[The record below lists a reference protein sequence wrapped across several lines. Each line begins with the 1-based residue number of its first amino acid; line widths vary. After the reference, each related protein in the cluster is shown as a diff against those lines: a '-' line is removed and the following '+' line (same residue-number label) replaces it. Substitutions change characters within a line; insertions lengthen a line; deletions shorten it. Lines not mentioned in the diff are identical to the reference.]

1 MQLSVVILA
10 AGQGKRMNSDLPKV
24 LQPLAG
30 KPLLAHVV
38 ETAQSLAPEAIYVV
52 YGHGG
57 AQVQA
62 ALEHYPLDWVLQAHQ
77 WGTGHAVMQA
87 MPMIPDTHRVLILY
101 GDVPLIRAAT
111 LRTLLAADGL
121 ALLCAEVAEPTG
133 LGRIL
138 RADDGGV
145 IAIVEERDA
154 TPAQR
159 MIREIHSGI
168 MAGPAP
174 HLREWLAGL
183 GNDNAQHEFYL
194 TDVVAAAVKAG
205 RRVTAVAAQ
214 SRTEIL
220 GVNDKV
226 QLAHVEA
233 ALRAERARELLLA
246 GATLVDPLR
255 TDIRG
260 TVEVGRDVC
269 IDVNTVLCGT
279 VKLGARVKIG
289 ANCIIRES
297 SIGADTEIHANSIV
311 DHAAIGAHCVVGPFA
326 RIRPD
331 SILGSRVHIGNFVEV
346 KNSSLGTGAK
356 ANHLT
361 YLGDAEIGSG
371 VNVGAGTVTCNY
383 DGAEKWPTIIEDGAF
398 IGSGSMLV
406 APVRIGAG
414 ATIGAG
420 STITENAAERA
431 LTLTRARQTTV
442 DGWTRPG
449 KLDAREK
456 AERIA
461 RTLQEPEIPAA
472 PDEQPA
478 APDAQ

>member
-62 ALEHYPLDWVLQAHQ
+62 ALEHEPLDWVLQAEQ

-87 MPMIPDTHRVLILY
+87 MPMIPDAHRVLILY
-101 GDVPLIRAAT
+101 GDVPLIRATT
-111 LRTLLAADGL
+111 LRALLAAADEEGL
-121 ALLCAEVAEPTG
+121 ALLSAEVAAPGG

-138 RADDGGV
+138 RDAAGAV
-145 IAIVEERDA
+145 VAIVEERDA
-154 TPAQR
+154 TPEQR
-159 MIREIHSGI
+159 WIREIHSGI
-168 MAGPAP
+168 MTAPARA
-174 HLREWLAGL
+174 LRDWLDGL
-183 GNDNAQHEFYL
+183 NNDNVQHEYYL
-194 TDVVAAAVKAG
+194 TGVVAQAVDNG
-205 RRVTAVAAQ
+205 HRVTAIAAATE
-214 SRTEIL
+214 TEIL
-220 GVNDKV
+220 GVNDKL
-226 QLAHVEA
+226 QLAQVEA
-233 ALRAERARELLLA
+233 GLRAERARELMLA

-255 TDIRG
+255 IDIRG
-260 TVEVGRDVC
+260 SVEIGRDVC
-269 IDVNTVLCGT
+269 IDVNAVLSGT
-279 VKLGARVKIG
+279 VRLGARVKIG
-289 ANCIIRES
+289 PNCVIRES
-297 SIGADTEIHANSIV
+297 SIGADTEIHANSII
-311 DHAAIGAHCVVGPFA
+311 DHAAVGAHCVIGPFA

-331 SILGSRVHIGNFVEV
+331 SVLSSRVHIGNFVEV

-406 APVRIGAG
+406 APVRIGAA

-420 STITENAAERA
+420 STITDNAPADA
-431 LTLTRARQTTV
+431 LTLTRARQTTAP
-442 DGWTRPG
+442 GWTRPA

-456 AERIA
+456 AEAIA
-461 RTLQEPEIPAA
+461 RALTEPEPARDA
-472 PDEQPA
+472 DEK
-478 APDAQ
+478 

>member
-62 ALEHYPLDWVLQAHQ
+62 ALEHHPVDWVLQAEQ

-87 MPMIPDTHRVLILY
+87 MPMIPDAHRVLILY

-111 LRTLLAADGL
+111 LRTLLAAADADGL
-121 ALLCAEVAEPTG
+121 ALLSAVVAAPGG
-133 LGRIL
+133 LGRIV
-138 RADDGGV
+138 RDAAGAV

-159 MIREIHSGI
+159 LIREIHSGL
-168 MAGPAP
+168 MTAPARS
-174 HLREWLAGL
+174 LRAWLANL
-183 GNDNAQHEFYL
+183 SNENVQHEYYL
-194 TDVVAAAVKAG
+194 TGVVAEAVKTG
-205 RRVTAVAAQ
+205 HRVTAVAAE
-214 SRTEIL
+214 SETEIL
-220 GVNDKV
+220 GVNDKL
-226 QLAHVEA
+226 QLAQVESC
-233 ALRAERARELLLA
+233 LRAERARELLLA
-246 GATLVDPLR
+246 GATIVDPLR
-255 TDIRG
+255 IDIRG

-269 IDVNTVLCGT
+269 IDVNALFIGT

-289 ANCIIRES
+289 PNCMIRES

-311 DHAAIGAHCVVGPFA
+311 DHAAVGAHCVVGPFA

-331 SILGSRVHIGNFVEV
+331 SVLGPRVHVGNFVEV

-361 YLGDAEIGSG
+361 YLGDSEIGSG

-420 STITENAAERA
+420 STISDNAPAAA

-442 DGWTRPG
+442 QGWARPG

-456 AERIA
+456 AEVIA
-461 RTLQEPEIPAA
+461 RTLSEPGPEPARE
-472 PDEQPA
+472 PHNE
-478 APDAQ
+478 

>member
-62 ALEHYPLDWVLQAHQ
+62 AFEHDPLDWVLQAAQ
-77 WGTGHAVMQA
+77 WGTGHALMQA
-87 MPMIPDTHRVLILY
+87 MPMIPDTHRVLVLY
-101 GDVPLIRAAT
+101 GDVPLIRAST
-111 LRTLLAADGL
+111 LRMLLASAAAEGL
-121 ALLCAEVAEPTG
+121 ALLSAEVAAPG
-133 LGRIL
+133 GFGRIL
-138 RADDGGV
+138 RDAAGSVVG
-145 IAIVEERDA
+145 IVEERDA
-154 TPAQR
+154 TPEQR
-159 MIREIHSGI
+159 RIREIHSGLLTAP
-168 MAGPAP
+168 AGP
-174 HLREWLAGL
+174 LREWLGAL
-183 GNDNAQHEFYL
+183 SNDNVQHEYYL
-194 TDVVAAAVKAG
+194 TDVVAEAVKAG
-205 RRVTAVAAQ
+205 RRVTAIPAA
-214 SRTEIL
+214 SEPEIL
-220 GVNDKV
+220 GVNDKL
-226 QLAHVEA
+226 QLAHVESC
-233 ALRAERARELLLA
+233 LRAERARELMRA

-255 TDIRG
+255 IDIRG

-269 IDVNTVLCGT
+269 IDVNTVFTGT

-289 ANCIIRES
+289 PNCLIRES
-297 SIGADTEIHANSIV
+297 SIGADTEIQANSIV
-311 DHAAIGAHCVVGPFA
+311 DHAAVGAHCVVGPFA

-331 SILGSRVHIGNFVEV
+331 SVLGPRVHIGNFVEI

-361 YLGDAEIGSG
+361 YLGDAEVGAG

-383 DGAEKWPTIIEDGAF
+383 DGAEKWPTVIEDRAF

-420 STITENAAERA
+420 STITDNAPADA
-431 LTLTRARQTTV
+431 LTLTRARQTTI
-442 DGWTRPG
+442 DGWTRPT

-456 AERIA
+456 AEAIA
-461 RTLQEPEIPAA
+461 GILQEPETAA
-472 PDEQPA
+472 KPDPK
-478 APDAQ
+478 